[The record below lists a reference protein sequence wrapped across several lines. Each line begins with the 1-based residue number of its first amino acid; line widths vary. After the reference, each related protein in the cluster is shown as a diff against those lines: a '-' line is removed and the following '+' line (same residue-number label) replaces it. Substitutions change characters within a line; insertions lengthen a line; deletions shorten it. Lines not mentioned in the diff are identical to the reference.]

1 MDNTSILSGESENV
15 GTQKEA
21 DSRPN
26 EETEGQID
34 PTSSR
39 VSKDQGVESKEE
51 QKHNKNKVFYPREQ
65 KIFIG
70 QVNHSLTKE
79 TVKRHF
85 GKYDLTFI

>member
-39 VSKDQGVESKEE
+39 VSKDQDVESKEE
-51 QKHNKNKVFYPREQ
+51 QKHKKNKVFYPREQ
-65 KIFIG
+65 QIFIG
-70 QVNHSLTKE
+70 KVHYSLTKE
-79 TVKRHF
+79 MVKQHF
-85 GKYDLTFI
+85 GKYGLTFI